1 MDVKFQIV
9 EALLKKNKIMIHL
22 FRKEKFDTNL
32 YDLELKVESQ
42 QKQITELR
50 ELVLELSKQINSL
63 QIEIDYLANNKYG
76 KSI

>member
-1 MDVKFQIV
+1 
-9 EALLKKNKIMIHL
+9 MIHL
-22 FRKEKFDTNL
+22 FRKEKFNTSL

-42 QKQITELR
+42 QKQIIELR

>member
-1 MDVKFQIV
+1 M
-9 EALLKKNKIMIHL
+9 HL
-22 FRKEKFDTNL
+22 FRKEKFDYNL
-32 YDLELKVESQ
+32 YDLQLKVEAQ

-63 QIEIDYLANNKYG
+63 QIEIDYLSNNRYG